1 MPELFV
7 HRFNWSPGLL
17 GHSIFTEEPVWAAKV
32 RSPVFG
38 ETLRLWEFDRYNNSV
53 WQVDIVI
60 DDKETLW
67 VHKTITNTEQDSE
80 IRGYDWTVAQ
90 VPWTVRATAF
100 SIRLHGLQSL
110 ANTCIRHP

>member
-1 MPELFV
+1 M
-7 HRFNWSPGLL
+7 
-17 GHSIFTEEPVWAAKV
+17 
-32 RSPVFG
+32 FG